1 MRPRAPHH
9 RAQSA
14 KKRRHRRTGGGAGTR
29 ALASAAV
36 ALAVAVVPVVEGQGQ
51 GLAPAEAAPLPAV
64 VPTVLPQRTA
74 QLSVTIVTL
83 QTSDKTAADAAAL
96 DVNAYK
102 SAVSSASAYW
112 STMSAGRISMRVD
125 KVMAGFKTAASSSD
139 DFTVIMNTVAQEI
152 GWTPS
157 TSNVLVLAV
166 PRTDVIVYG
175 TTGNLGAGAETGQ
188 TSGLVLLP
196 SPSNFTSPVTAHEF
210 GHVLGLGH
218 ANALQCTDGA
228 ADSTLAGTD
237 FTDAAC
243 TTRFYGDRT
252 DLMGVSQYSEPQLNS
267 YLYEYGGFG
276 TGNEIRNAGT
286 AGAPMTLTLTPW
298 AGSGAARAAKFQDP
312 LTGEWYY
319 LQYKAPVGYDAPT
332 AVGGNQGVEIIKG
345 GLNSS
350 ESLLLAP
357 STMPF
362 LGYYA
367 SNLAWQPGQTF
378 TTAGGTR
385 VTVNSVS
392 AASATVTVTGGNVP
406 PPGVADLMD
415 AKAAQFGL
423 GSGFGGYGISRDGG
437 WYHMYQGGAVIWTPA
452 NGAMVSHGAIR
463 SVWQALGFENG
474 RMGYPTTDE
483 VGGLKNG
490 GVYQMYEGGAI
501 VWSPATGAHES
512 TGAIRGRYSQLG
524 FENGIMGYPTSGET
538 AGLKSGGVFQM
549 YQGGAIVWSPATGA
563 FESRGAI
570 RSDWQSLA
578 SENGKMGY
586 PTSSE
591 TSGLKAGGVSQA
603 YQGGAIVWSPATGAH
618 ESTGAIR
625 GEWQSLGTQDGTMG
639 YPTTGEVPG
648 LKSGGVYQ
656 MYQGGALVWSPAT
669 GAHQSTGAIRSRYAQ
684 LGYENGAMG
693 YPTSD
698 EVPGLTGGGVAQS
711 YQGGAIV
718 WSPAT
723 GAFESKGAIR
733 SAWLSL
739 GAQDGRLGYP
749 TSGEYAV
756 AGGVAQDYQG
766 GRIVWSPTSGTTVTA
781 AGAPAPTPSASASI
795 TPAPTT
801 TTAPAPAATPSPSA
815 TGTASP
821 LSTPAPS
828 VSASAGPTGAAAPS
842 PSATPKGTAAPT
854 P

>member
-1 MRPRAPHH
+1 MRRRAPHH
-9 RAQSA
+9 RAQPA
-14 KKRRHRRTGGGAGTR
+14 KKRRPRRPVRQGNAPR
-29 ALASAAV
+29 ALATAAV
-36 ALAVAVVPVVEGQGQ
+36 VLAVAAVPMMTGQGV
-51 GLAPAEAAPLPAV
+51 APAQAAPPPAIAPAI
-64 VPTVLPQRTA
+64 VPAVLPQRTA

-96 DVNAYK
+96 DVNAYEN
-102 SAVSSASAYW
+102 AVSSASAYW
-112 STMSAGRISMRVD
+112 STMSAGRISMHVD
-125 KVMAGFKTAASSSD
+125 KVMAGFKTTASSSD

-152 GWTPS
+152 GWTPGS
-157 TSNVLVLAV
+157 SNVLVLAV

-237 FTDAAC
+237 FTDPAC
-243 TTRFYGDRT
+243 TTRFYGDRL
-252 DLMGVSQYSEPQLNS
+252 DLMGISQWSTPQLNS
-267 YLYEYGGFG
+267 VLYEYGGFG
-276 TGNEIRNAGT
+276 TGNEIRNVGT
-286 AGAPMTLTLTPW
+286 AGAPMSITLTPW
-298 AGSGAARAAKFQDP
+298 AGTGANRAAKFQDP

-332 AVGGNQGVEIIKG
+332 AVNGNQGVEILKG
-345 GLNSS
+345 GL
-350 ESLLLAP
+350 EQGTSLVIAP

-423 GSGFGGYGISRDGG
+423 GAGFGGYGISRNGG

-474 RMGYPTTDE
+474 KMGYPTTDE
-483 VGGLKNG
+483 VGGLKDG

-524 FENGIMGYPTSGET
+524 YENGVMGYPTGAET
-538 AGLKSGGVFQM
+538 SGLKDGGVYQL
-549 YQGGAIVWSPATGA
+549 YQGGAIEWSPATGA
-563 FESRGAI
+563 FESKGAI
-570 RSDWQSLA
+570 RARYSQLGY
-578 SENGKMGY
+578 ENGVMGY
-586 PTSSE
+586 PTSGE
-591 TSGLKAGGVSQA
+591 TQGLKGGGVSQA
-603 YQGGAIVWSPATGAH
+603 YQGGAIVWSSATGAF
-618 ESTGAIR
+618 ESKGAIR
-625 GEWQSLGTQDGTMG
+625 GEWQALGAQDGGLG
-639 YPTTGEVPG
+639 YPTTGEVSG
-648 LKSGGVYQ
+648 LKDGGVYQ

-669 GAHQSTGAIRSRYAQ
+669 GAHESTGAIRSRYAQ
-684 LGYENGAMG
+684 LGYENGPMG
-693 YPTSD
+693 YPTGD
-698 EVPGLTGGGVAQS
+698 EVSGLTGGGVMQA

-718 WSPAT
+718 WSPTT

-756 AGGVAQDYQG
+756 AGGVAQDFQG
-766 GRIVWSPTSGTTVTA
+766 GRIVWSPTSGITVTPNGTA
-781 AGAPAPTPSASASI
+781 APAPSS
-795 TPAPTT
+795 PAPTS
-801 TTAPAPAATPSPSA
+801 TAAPTPSPSA
-815 TGTASP
+815 APTSSP
-821 LSTPAPS
+821 LSTPNPS
-828 VSASAGPTGAAAPS
+828 VSATSSPTGRATPS
-842 PSATPKGTAAPT
+842 PTAATTGTATPT